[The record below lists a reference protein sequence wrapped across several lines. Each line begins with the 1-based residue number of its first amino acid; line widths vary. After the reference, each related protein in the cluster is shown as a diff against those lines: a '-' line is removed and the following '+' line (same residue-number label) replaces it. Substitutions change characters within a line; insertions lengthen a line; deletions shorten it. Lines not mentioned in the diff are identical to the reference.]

1 MKMMEM
7 EIIVKIEMKN
17 IKRMTA
23 HVANLLKTSETL
35 FNSVLIQSQHYLL
48 SVCRYLQLFV
58 KALFC
63 AEFVFTI

>member
-17 IKRMTA
+17 IQRMTA

-48 SVCRYLQLFV
+48 SVCRYL
-58 KALFC
+58 
-63 AEFVFTI
+63 